1 MPPGQSTGTPPQD
14 FRDFVYQP
22 YIESNPLNI
31 PRELLDELAGDYGMV
46 FQWTAF
52 EVFGAEQR
60 RNVTA
65 KLQNHWSPVRC
76 GDFDGRLAAWADCD
90 NPTKSTVIE
99 QGGLRLMCRPRC
111 IQEMALQHQRR
122 AAEAPVQSREQLVK
136 GGVDV
141 TGGSELAALRKNR
154 ISRSFE
160 RVLVPRDNEGDDRG
174 ED

>member
-1 MPPGQSTGTPPQD
+1 MTETESPIRRRRGAQPRSSGEPRARRASSGMPPGASTGALPSD
-14 FRDFVYQP
+14 YENFVYQP
-22 YIESNPLNI
+22 FVESNPLTI

-111 IQEMALQHQRR
+111 IQEMALQ
-122 AAEAPVQSREQLVK
+122 
-136 GGVDV
+136 
-141 TGGSELAALRKNR
+141 
-154 ISRSFE
+154 
-160 RVLVPRDNEGDDRG
+160 
-174 ED
+174 